1 MGMDVISV
9 CLFVLGG
16 GAVHFFGKNIP
27 ILDVSEGGMVERIL
41 MLGFMHSF

>member
-1 MGMDVISV
+1 MSSV
-9 CLFVLGG
+9 YVFLFWEG
-16 GAVHFFGKNIP
+16 GAVLFLGKNIP